1 MFTQFYFTG
10 RSFFVNPRICQKI
23 PVFFYIFGKNYC
35 RGDNMKRADNKN
47 KGDPQETRE
56 TVASSHK
63 EITPVNMVD
72 TISDY
77 PYPPQESE
85 ASKAPVEPESP
96 SAPVPSEPVTPVNVT
111 FPTAMAEES
120 EKTNPKKN
128 AKIIPESGTESS
140 SNEREKNPPSDVK
153 ENAAEDVREWSK
165 ETKLS

>member
-1 MFTQFYFTG
+1 MIAFFYFTG
-10 RSFFVNPRICQKI
+10 RSFFVNPRICKNI
-23 PVFFYIFGKNYC
+23 PVFFYIFGKNYF

-56 TVASSHK
+56 TVASPHE
-63 EITPVNMVD
+63 EITSANMVN
-72 TISDY
+72 TISEY

-96 SAPVPSEPVTPVNVT
+96 SAPIPSEPVTPVNVT

-120 EKTNPKKN
+120 DKINPKKN
-128 AKIIPESGTESS
+128 AKIIPVSDTESS
-140 SNEREKNPPSDVK
+140 SKEKDKNPPSDVK